1 MVESSREILRICEQ
15 IWRNQL
21 ESFDEIRELLGFL
34 RRIDYGWNLI
44 RHDFMKPKTDL
55 TDPELLR
62 SMLDGDEE
70 SFTLLYKRRHGG
82 IYRFVLQ
89 MCGSPQVAEDI
100 THDVFIF
107 LMKDGHVFDTTKGSV
122 SSFLFGVARNYVL
135 RRFRGDHG
143 TVQWDKDEE
152 EQFDQVLNEPG
163 PLEELTKAET
173 IESVRRAILSLPERY
188 REVVVL
194 CELQELSYGETAEIL
209 GCAIGTV
216 RSRLHRARSLLLT
229 KLRPVSSTD
238 VSSSATV
245 ESARCFA

>member
-1 MVESSREILRICEQ
+1 MILNDR
-15 IWRNQL
+15 
-21 ESFDEIRELLGFL
+21 
-34 RRIDYGWNLI
+34 
-44 RHDFMKPKTDL
+44 MKPKTEL

-62 SMLDGDEE
+62 LMLSGDEE
-70 SFTLLYKRRHGG
+70 SFALLYRRRHGG
-82 IYRFVLQ
+82 IYRFALQ

-100 THDVFIF
+100 TQDVFLF
-107 LMKDGHVFDTTKGSV
+107 LMKDGHVFDETRGSV

-143 TVQWDKDEE
+143 LVSLDDDTDEP
-152 EQFDQVLNEPG
+152 FDQVLKEPS
-163 PLEELTKAET
+163 PLEDLTKAET
-173 IESVRRAILSLPERY
+173 IEGVRRAVLSLPERY

-216 RSRLHRARSLLLT
+216 RSRLHRARSLLVA
-229 KLRPVSSTD
+229 KLQPVQATD